1 MSFLPSNIE
10 NFLKEGIISYD
21 YILFSLS
28 VLLTIHG
35 YVGVPM
41 GAVVTLET

>member
-1 MSFLPSNIE
+1 MSFLPSNTE
-10 NFLKEGIISYD
+10 NFLKEGIITYG

-28 VLLTIHG
+28 VLLTIRG

-41 GAVVTLET
+41 DAVVTLET